1 MLDRLDAASRRLSG
15 AVAVGAGLVL
25 LAVALSTTLD
35 VLLRYLAVMPM
46 RGHAELASLST
57 AIAVAA
63 FFPALV
69 SQRGNVT
76 IKLVGQWL
84 GRSADRWLNLF
95 GSLCLLAFI
104 AILAWQLV
112 LYAVSMAEGGEVTPY
127 LRLPVAPAWWAVVGS
142 IAAALVAALVATL
155 QDVAATWS
163 R

>member
-35 VLLRYLAVMPM
+35 VLLRYLAGMPM

-84 GRSADRWLNLF
+84 VGVQTA
-95 GSLCLLAFI
+95 
-104 AILAWQLV
+104 
-112 LYAVSMAEGGEVTPY
+112 
-127 LRLPVAPAWWAVVGS
+127 GS
-142 IAAALVAALVATL
+142 IFSVRCAC
-155 QDVAATWS
+155 
-163 R
+163 